1 MQELRVKLIKGEAS
15 RHLCERGPETTAS
28 FAWHNIHPCG

>member
-15 RHLCERGPETTAS
+15 RHLCEKGPEATSS
-28 FAWHNIHPCG
+28 FA